1 MKYLPNVTIA
11 SMAKKYS
18 TAEQTFR
25 DWINAGHR
33 LLMLCAAGE
42 CRIFYA
48 ASEGP

>member
-11 SMAKKYS
+11 STAKKYN

-25 DWINAGHR
+25 DWIKAGHR

-42 CRIFYA
+42 SDIFDSA
-48 ASEGP
+48 GQGP